1 MRVGIIGASG
11 FIGSRLAKV
20 LAARGDEVIGFSRRG
35 HMATA
40 VIREWRTLDLMDL
53 AELDAVVNLAGEP
66 VDQRWTPERKLA
78 FRKSRAGVT
87 ENLVRAVRRRHPA
100 GRPNVLVNASAVGYY
115 GDRGDTELDE
125 SAQPGEGFL
134 AELCQEWEAAL
145 EPLVDTSVRT
155 VVVRIGVVLGEGG
168 AAMEKLR
175 KVFSKGLGGKLGNGQ
190 QWMPWIHIEDL
201 VGAMVHAIGHEKLVG
216 PVNAVAPEPVRNVE
230 FTAKFAKA
238 LRRPALLSV
247 PEFAL
252 KIALGEFSSALL
264 ASERVLPAALLASG
278 YAFRYP
284 SLDAALR
291 DLLRPGGC

>member
-78 FRKSRAGVT
+78 FRKSRVGVT
-87 ENLVRAVRRRHPA
+87 EDLVRAVRRRHPA
-100 GRPNVLVNASAVGYY
+100 GRPKVLVNASAVGYY

-145 EPLVDTSVRT
+145 EPLGDTSVRT

-168 AAMEKLR
+168 AALEKLR

-201 VGAMVHAIGHEKLVG
+201 VGAIAHAIGHQKLVG
-216 PVNAVAPEPVRNVE
+216 PVNAVAPEPVRNEE

-264 ASERVLPAALLASG
+264 ASERVVPAALLASG
-278 YAFRYP
+278 YAFHYP
-284 SLDAALR
+284 SLDGALR
-291 DLLRPGGC
+291 DLLRPGGG

>member
-66 VDQRWTPERKLA
+66 VDQRWTAERKIA
-78 FRKSRAGVT
+78 FRKSRVGVT
-87 ENLVRAVRRRHPA
+87 EDLVRAVRRRHPA
-100 GRPNVLVNASAVGYY
+100 GRPKVLVNASAVGYY

-125 SAQPGEGFL
+125 AAGPGEGFL
-134 AELCQEWEAAL
+134 AELCREWEEAL
-145 EPLVDTSVRT
+145 EGLDETSVRT
-155 VVVRIGVVLGEGG
+155 VAVRIGVVLGEGG
-168 AAMEKLR
+168 AALEKLR
-175 KVFSKGLGGKLGNGQ
+175 KVFSKGLGGKLGSGR

-201 VGAMVHAIGHEKLVG
+201 VGAIVHAIGNGKLAG
-216 PVNAVAPEPVRNVE
+216 GVNAVAPEPVRNEE
-230 FTAKFAKA
+230 FTVKFAKA
-238 LRRPALLSV
+238 LRRPAVLSV

-252 KIALGEFSSALL
+252 KLGLGEFASALL
-264 ASERVLPAALLASG
+264 ASERVVPAALLASG
-278 YAFRYP
+278 YAFIYP
-284 SLDAALR
+284 SLDSALR
-291 DLLRPGGC
+291 DLVRPGGG